1 MVTRLRRTLEP
12 LRLLTYKMLEA
23 AVSISIAAATGL
35 SVMSSRMNSRINQ
48 IEVRVAE
55 KYMPREEIS
64 LILTRFE
71 DHMVRIESK
80 IDNLIQ
86 SK

>member
-1 MVTRLRRTLEP
+1 
-12 LRLLTYKMLEA
+12 MLEA
-23 AVSISIAAATGL
+23 AVSICIAAATGL
-35 SVMSSRMNSRINQ
+35 SVMSSKMNSRLNQ

>member
-1 MVTRLRRTLEP
+1 
-12 LRLLTYKMLEA
+12 
-23 AVSISIAAATGL
+23 
-35 SVMSSRMNSRINQ
+35 MSSKMNSRLNQ